1 MERMYSQ
8 CNIIL
13 HVSLELEEK
22 VRVDSD
28 HASRVE
34 SDFSFFKSWKSR
46 TEREISFKNLNL
58 YLEIFKIHFFQ
69 RKEEKY
75 ESFFCCQ

>member
-34 SDFSFFKSWKSR
+34 SDISFFKSWKSR

-58 YLEIFKIHFFQ
+58 YLEIFKIQFFQ

-75 ESFFCCQ
+75 ESFLCCQ